1 MAGRL
6 LLYPGMGATAA
17 MYARLCAR
25 LPWLTACDWPKPPGL
40 GSFADLARA
49 CIARH
54 GIGPD
59 DIVAGASMGGM
70 VACEIHR
77 LVSCRALVLIGSC
90 SDPRAV
96 PLHRV
101 AGLGAR
107 LLPDRLVAFSAASV
121 PGGMRLKSSLL
132 SDPAFVRWSL
142 RAFAAWPGVD
152 FAGDPRVH
160 RIHGLL
166 DPVIPAACVRADR
179 LVPTGGHLI
188 AITHAGAVA
197 GFLRAVLAGCAQPP
211 SSTMRLR

>member
-1 MAGRL
+1 MARL

-25 LPWLTACDWPKPPGL
+25 LPGLTACDWPKPPGL
-40 GSFADLARA
+40 DSFADLARA
-49 CIARH
+49 CIERH
-54 GIGPD
+54 GIGPQ
-59 DIVAGASMGGM
+59 DIIAGASMGGM
-70 VACEIHR
+70 VACEIHHR
-77 LVSCRALVLIGSC
+77 VGCRALVLIGSC

-96 PLHRV
+96 PLHRL

-107 LLPDRLVAFSAASV
+107 LLPDRLVAISAASV
-121 PGGMRLKSSLL
+121 PGGARLKSSLL

-152 FAGDPRVH
+152 LAGDVRVH

-166 DPVIPAACVRADR
+166 DPVIPAVGVRADR

-197 GFLRAVLAGCAQPP
+197 RFLREVMAQPLH
-211 SSTMRLR
+211 R